1 MRLLKRILKTI
12 MITLTILFIG
22 ITIFFLTF
30 DLNTYRGIITSKAS
44 QALGRPVTIGSMSMK
59 ISLIPTVVVKDI
71 TVSNPQGDMF
81 KDKKPLLT
89 IDTMDVTLA
98 LIPLLSGQIELKDF
112 NLSTA
117 HLTLIEN
124 DGQNNW
130 TFKNNETNSE
140 KTEASKNPSE
150 HSVPQDNILERLHID
165 NLAVKKVTLTYLKG
179 AEKQEVALTNV
190 SLQQLRLLNMTVVY
204 NGRLVKLSANL
215 GDLAG
220 FMAQR
225 PNYAFSLDVEA
236 FDATVEIN
244 GTIGNTKD
252 FSDMLFNIA
261 MTGENLNDFVEK
273 AYKSIAQ
280 VPALPFNIN
289 MSVKGDL
296 NGELKLEPVKVA
308 LGETNASL
316 NTRVSLKDIQNNLQ
330 IETSGDLDVTDKEI
344 LKPFGIQPLSLSYDI
359 ATDLKTV
366 TFKKVSVN
374 ANKSDVSF
382 NGSVALNDILSVS
395 AQIVSR
401 YFELYDFIIEKNP
414 IENGSKPTAQSS
426 STDLFS
432 SEKIDF
438 SALKMA
444 NASIA
449 LSAQKVKIPDYDYV
463 GLQTQATLN
472 NGLLKVPAFQMTTP
486 VGTVS
491 GQATV
496 DAMHEPVAVKVA
508 LKSDE
513 LKLDAVK
520 AVVENLKGSEIYLDL
535 DLNTVGTSVK
545 TFVSNLNGHVSL
557 ELTEGTIVNEWFNSL
572 PIIQNVLKTKSNAI
586 SFSTTDQISDLVCGA
601 MNLNIKNGVIS
612 SDDQIALETSVV
624 NFTLS
629 GDINLAKEELSLT
642 MEPSLTSSSDK
653 MNDALALT
661 QLVKISGPFTN
672 LKPSLD
678 GKKATQTAVKKGADM
693 LINKIAQKQGVS
705 VPAQPKYTSG
715 DLCKEVLGRPLKGKV
730 MFQTPKTP
738 PKTVVEEKK
747 EEKLEPKEEFKRQL
761 LNSLSEALKK

>member
-12 MITLTILFIG
+12 MITLTVLFIG

-71 TVSNPQGDMF
+71 IVSNPQGDMF

-117 HLTLIEN
+117 HITLIEN
-124 DGQNNW
+124 EGQNNW
-130 TFKNNETNSE
+130 SFGNGKADAKADKSLKVTSDN
-140 KTEASKNPSE
+140 
-150 HSVPQDNILERLHID
+150 SVPQDNILERLHID
-165 NLAVKKVTLTYLKG
+165 NLSVKKVTLTYLNGKQ
-179 AEKQEVALTNV
+179 KQEVSLTNV
-190 SLQQLRLLNMTVVY
+190 SLQQLRLLNMTVIY
-204 NGRLVKLSANL
+204 NGRLIKLSANL

-220 FMAQR
+220 FVAQR
-225 PNYAFSLDVEA
+225 PNYAFSLDIEA

-244 GTIGNTKD
+244 GTIGDTNN
-252 FSDMLFNIA
+252 FANMLFNIT
-261 MTGENLNDFVEK
+261 MTGDNLKGFVEK

-296 NGELKLEPVKVA
+296 NGELKLEPVKVV

-316 NTRVSLKDIQNNLQ
+316 NTRVTLKDIQNNLQ
-330 IETSGDLDVTDKEI
+330 IETSGTLDISDKEI
-344 LKPFGIQPLSLSYDI
+344 LKPFGVKPFSLSYDI
-359 ATDLKTV
+359 ATDLKNV
-366 TFKKVSVN
+366 IFKKVSVN

-382 NGSVALNDILSVS
+382 SGSTVLSAIPSVS

-414 IENGSKPTAQSS
+414 IGNGSKTTAQSS

-496 DAMHEPVAVKVA
+496 DATHEPVSMNLVV
-508 LKSDE
+508 KSDE

-535 DLNTVGTSVK
+535 DLNTKGTSVK
-545 TFVSNLNGHVSL
+545 TFVSNLNGRVSL

-612 SDDQIALETSVV
+612 SVDQIALETSVV
-624 NFTLS
+624 NFTVN

-653 MNDALALT
+653 MNEALALT

-693 LINKIAQKQGVS
+693 LINKIAEKQGLS
-705 VPAQPKYTSG
+705 VPTQPKYSGG
-715 DLCKEVLGRPLKGKV
+715 DLCKKVLGRPLKGKV
-730 MFQTPKTP
+730 MFQTPKEVE
-738 PKTVVEEKK
+738 KIVVEEKK
-747 EEKLEPKEEFKRQL
+747 EEKLEPKEQFKRQL